1 MKTNTP
7 KWWWF
12 ERGLLLLISHAVEGR
27 VTPLPAARVPL
38 DADASGAFAYEL
50 MAQANKKQDRP
61 VLLCS
66 LSV

>member
-7 KWWWF
+7 KWWLC